1 MMIEEV
7 LERLRQR
14 RPLVHVITNY
24 VTIRDCANILLA
36 CGASP
41 VMADAPQEAAAVT
54 ARCDGLV
61 VNLGM
66 LNEQKREAI
75 RLSCAAAAA
84 QGKPVV
90 LDPVGAGSSEYRLG
104 LALELLERGWIS
116 AVRGNAAE
124 LHALEDGD
132 ASSRGVDAEG
142 TDGGLD
148 AAERLQAFCRRYGV
162 VAVQTGAV
170 DLAAS
175 GKTVYRIYN
184 GHPMMRRI
192 TGSGCMLSA
201 VTGACCAA
209 WPDQLLEACA
219 GAACLMGVAGERA
232 FARTERE
239 QGGTGSFGVFLTDA
253 VSRMEQDGWKGEM
266 RFEIQC

>member
-84 QGKPVV
+84 NKFDRFVIEEIA
-90 LDPVGAGSSEYRLG
+90 LRNLRLRKTKIYRLK
-104 LALELLERGWIS
+104 L
-116 AVRGNAAE
+116 
-124 LHALEDGD
+124 
-132 ASSRGVDAEG
+132 
-142 TDGGLD
+142 
-148 AAERLQAFCRRYGV
+148 
-162 VAVQTGAV
+162 
-170 DLAAS
+170 
-175 GKTVYRIYN
+175 
-184 GHPMMRRI
+184 
-192 TGSGCMLSA
+192 
-201 VTGACCAA
+201 
-209 WPDQLLEACA
+209 
-219 GAACLMGVAGERA
+219 
-232 FARTERE
+232 
-239 QGGTGSFGVFLTDA
+239 
-253 VSRMEQDGWKGEM
+253 
-266 RFEIQC
+266 